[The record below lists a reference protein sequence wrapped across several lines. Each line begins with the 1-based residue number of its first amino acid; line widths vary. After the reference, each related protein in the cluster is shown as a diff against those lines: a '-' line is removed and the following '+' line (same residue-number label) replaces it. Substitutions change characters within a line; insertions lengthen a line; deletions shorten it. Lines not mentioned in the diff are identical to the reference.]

1 MPLCVLAE
9 SGRVGFPAVH
19 SSTVAVVHRQVHLRK
34 MSYARENIDYQALMV
49 GPGAKL
55 EIAYLLIKR
64 KPGHVHLDKEYIP
77 ENQRHLLP
85 TLQVD

>member
-1 MPLCVLAE
+1 
-9 SGRVGFPAVH
+9 
-19 SSTVAVVHRQVHLRK
+19 
-34 MSYARENIDYQALMV
+34 MV

-77 ENQRHLLP
+77 ENQIHLLP